1 MKKLILLFVFV
12 PIFLFSQSKRE
23 QKKYSEIV
31 DLIEQNELELAR
43 EQAKKLLEKNKEWKK
58 PHLLLS
64 QISIE
69 EQDFED
75 AEIEF
80 FNYYNKSSVSSSY
93 PVSLLA
99 EMFYKA
105 GEYAIALRNF
115 YLSATLSGEENK
127 HKRYIDNCRFAIDS
141 KENQV
146 EFEFKNMGKNI
157 NTENAE
163 YLPFISVDGNE
174 FIFTR
179 LLESKENVF
188 QEDFFKSEKVDGDWI
203 ESLPMEINTTQN
215 EGSVSISA
223 NGMYLVY
230 TACSRE
236 DGQGGCDLYIC
247 VKQMDGSW
255 SKAENLSNINTRY
268 WESQACF
275 SPDMKYLYFVSDRR
289 GGFGGDDIWRS
300 EITKFGFSEPENLGP
315 IINTLY
321 DEMSP
326 FLHPDNLT
334 FYFASEGHT
343 GMGDFDV
350 FVSKRRHSDTLW
362 SDPENLGYPINTH
375 NTENSLVVS
384 SDGRTAYFVSDKSG
398 FGMEDIFRFQL
409 PEGKQAEEISDLEM
423 DILSETSGGEIIL
436 NNVLFETDS
445 YMLVETSFVELN
457 NLINYLKKNPKQKI
471 HIEGHTDNVGGKEHN
486 VTLSENRAAQVY
498 SYLVDRGIS
507 SERLSYKGYG
517 ESKPIS
523 TNNTDVGRKQNR
535 RTSFVIQD

>member
-12 PIFLFSQSKRE
+12 PMFLFSQSKRE

-43 EQAKKLLEKNKEWKK
+43 EQTNKLLEKNKEWKK

-80 FNYYNKSSVSSSY
+80 FNYYNKNSVSSFY
-93 PVSLLA
+93 PVFLLA
-99 EMFYKA
+99 EMFYKE
-105 GEYAIALRNF
+105 GEYVIALRNF

-141 KENQV
+141 KENLV
-146 EFEFKNMGKNI
+146 EFEFENMGENI
-157 NTENAE
+157 NSEFSE
-163 YLPFISVDGNE
+163 YLPFISADGND

-179 LLESKENVF
+179 LIENEKGEL
-188 QEDFFKSEKVDGDWI
+188 QEDFYQSKNNNGIWNKAI
-203 ESLPMEINTTQN
+203 PMEINTPQN
-215 EGSVSISA
+215 EGSVSVA
-223 NGMYLVY
+223 VNGDFLIY
-230 TACSRE
+230 TACNRE
-236 DGQGGCDLYIC
+236 DGQGRCDLYIC

-343 GMGDFDV
+343 GLGDFDV

-398 FGMEDIFRFQL
+398 FGMEDIFSFQL
-409 PEGKQAEEISDLEM
+409 PEGKQAEKISNLEM

-436 NNVLFETDS
+436 DNVLFETDS
-445 YMLVETSFVELN
+445 YQLIKSSFSELDA
-457 NLINYLKKNPKQKI
+457 LLDYLQKNPKVKI
-471 HIEGHTDNVGGKEHN
+471 HIEGHTDNVGDKEYN
-486 VTLSENRAAQVY
+486 QELSQNRAKEVCN
-498 SYLVDRGIS
+498 YLQDRGVS
-507 SERLSYKGYG
+507 PKRLTYKGYG
-517 ESKPIS
+517 ESIPIT
-523 TNNTDVGRKQNR
+523 TNKTEKGRSKNR
-535 RTSFVIQD
+535 RTSFIFLR

>member
-43 EQAKKLLEKNKEWKK
+43 EQANKLLEKNKEWKK

-80 FNYYNKSSVSSSY
+80 FNYYNKNSVSSSY
-93 PVSLLA
+93 PVFLLA

-127 HKRYIDNCRFAIDS
+127 HKRYIDNCRFGIDS
-141 KENQV
+141 KENPV
-146 EFEFKNMGKNI
+146 EFEFENMGENI
-157 NTENAE
+157 NSELSE
-163 YLPFISVDGNE
+163 YLPFISVDGEN

-179 LLESKENVF
+179 LLPNKDGEL
-188 QEDFFKSEKVDGDWI
+188 QEDFYSSVQSESTW
-203 ESLPMEINTTQN
+203 SLAKEMDINTEGN
-215 EGSVSISA
+215 EGSVCVSP
-223 NGMYLVY
+223 NGNYLIY
-230 TACSRE
+230 TACNRL
-236 DGQGGCDLYIC
+236 DTRGRCDLYIC

-255 SKAENLSNINTRY
+255 SKAENLSSINTRY

-315 IINTLY
+315 TINTLY

-362 SDPENLGYPINTH
+362 SDQENLGYPINTH

-398 FGMEDIFRFQL
+398 FGMEDIFSFQL
-409 PEGKQAEEISDLEM
+409 PEGKQAEKISNLEM
-423 DILSETSGGEIIL
+423 DILSETSGGEIML
-436 NNVLFETDS
+436 DNVLFETDS
-445 YMLVETSFVELN
+445 YQLIKSSFSELDA
-457 NLINYLKKNPKQKI
+457 LIDYLQKNPKVKI
-471 HIEGHTDNVGGKEHN
+471 HIEGHTDNVGDKEYN
-486 VTLSENRAAQVY
+486 QELSQNRAKEVCN
-498 SYLVDRGIS
+498 YLQDRGVS
-507 SERLSYKGYG
+507 PKRLTYKGYG
-517 ESKPIS
+517 ESSPIT
-523 TNNTDVGRKQNR
+523 TNKTEEGRSKNR
-535 RTSFVIQD
+535 RTSFVILR

>member
-12 PIFLFSQSKRE
+12 PMFLFSQSKRE

-43 EQAKKLLEKNKEWKK
+43 EQANKLLEKNKEWKK

-64 QISIE
+64 HISIE
-69 EQDFED
+69 ERDFED

-80 FNYYNKSSVSSSY
+80 FNYYNKNSVSSSY
-93 PVSLLA
+93 PVFLLA
-99 EMFYKA
+99 EMFYKV
-105 GEYAIALRNF
+105 GEYAMALRNF

-141 KENQV
+141 KENPV
-146 EFEFKNMGKNI
+146 EFEFENMGENI
-157 NTENAE
+157 NSELSE
-163 YLPFISVDGNE
+163 YLPFISADGNY

-179 LLESKENVF
+179 LIENEKGEL
-188 QEDFFKSEKVDGDWI
+188 QEDFYQSKNMSGIWSSSI
-203 ESLPMEINTTQN
+203 PMEINTSQN
-215 EGSVSISA
+215 EGAVSVAA
-223 NGMYLVY
+223 NGDFLIY
-230 TACSRE
+230 TACNRE
-236 DGQGGCDLYIC
+236 DGQGRCDLYLC
-247 VKQMDGSW
+247 VKQENRTW
-255 SKAENLSNINTRY
+255 SKSENIVSINSKH

-275 SPDMKYLYFVSDRR
+275 SADFKYIYFVSDRR
-289 GGFGGDDIWRS
+289 GGYGGDDIWRS
-300 EITKFGFSEPENLGP
+300 EISRFGILEPENLGP
-315 IINTLY
+315 TINTLY

-398 FGMEDIFRFQL
+398 FGMEDIFSFQL
-409 PEGKQAEEISDLEM
+409 PESKQAEEISDLEM

-445 YMLVETSFVELN
+445 YQLIKSSFSELDA
-457 NLINYLKKNPKQKI
+457 LLDYLQKNPKVKI
-471 HIEGHTDNVGGKEHN
+471 HIEGHTDNIGDTEYN
-486 VTLSENRAAQVY
+486 QELSENRAKEVCN
-498 SYLVDRGIS
+498 YLQDRGVS
-507 SERLSYKGYG
+507 PKRLTYKGYG
-517 ESKPIS
+517 ESSPIT
-523 TNNTDVGRKQNR
+523 TNKTEEGRSKNR
-535 RTSFVIQD
+535 RTSFLILR